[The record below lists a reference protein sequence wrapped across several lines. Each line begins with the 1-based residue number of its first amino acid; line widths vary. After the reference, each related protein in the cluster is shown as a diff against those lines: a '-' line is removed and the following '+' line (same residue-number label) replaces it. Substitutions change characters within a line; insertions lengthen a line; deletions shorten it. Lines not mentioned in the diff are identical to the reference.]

1 MELQD
6 FNWSVRREIMCHNCS
21 PKSVPLPLNLFS
33 QLCVV
38 MIFLVTVIIYRSI
51 VSVMMFE
58 TGSSVLRTQ
67 VGTPS
72 ICIKLK
78 YEMTYRNAA
87 FH

>member
-1 MELQD
+1 MSEL
-6 FNWSVRREIMCHNCS
+6 S
-21 PKSVPLPLNLFS
+21 PIIIPLSLNLFS

-72 ICIKLK
+72 IYIKLK
-78 YEMTYRNAA
+78 FEITCQYCTISLISSAPAVALEL
-87 FH
+87 

>member
-1 MELQD
+1 MSEL
-6 FNWSVRREIMCHNCS
+6 S
-21 PKSVPLPLNLFS
+21 PIIIPLSLNLFF

-78 YEMTYRNAA
+78 YERTCRTAP

>member
-6 FNWSVRREIMCHNCS
+6 FNWSVRREIMCYNCS
-21 PKSVPLPLNLFS
+21 KSVPLPLNLFS

-58 TGSSVLRTQ
+58 TGSSVLRAQ

-78 YEMTYRNAA
+78 YEMTYHNAA